1 MGGRKTFVTNTV
13 LTAADVQDFLMDQAV
28 MGFPTTAARGSAIA
42 SPTEGMVSYLNDS
55 NMIESY
61 SGTAWQRQSGGL
73 VPVRPT
79 SVNAASGS
87 GSFTQTGVVTF
98 TNVGTRLSLNGV
110 FTSEFRNYR
119 MVMTHGAGNT
129 DNVTVALRFR
139 NAGTDSASGY
149 YFGGTRVNAIGGAS
163 TVWFGNNV
171 SSIDFGQDRNASI
184 NQGWSVFDI
193 ANPQVTGQTATTFQS
208 ITFGGSNGFY
218 MINGSGNETATVSFD
233 GLSII
238 WGSGTHSGTIQ
249 VFGYK
254 DN

>member
-28 MGFPTTAARGSAIA
+28 MAFPTSAARGSAIS

-73 VPVRPT
+73 VPVKPT

-87 GSFTQTGVVTF
+87 GSFTETGVVTF

-110 FTSEFRNYR
+110 FTSGFRNYR
-119 MVMTHGAGNT
+119 VLMTHGVGNT
-129 DNVTVALRFR
+129 DNVPISLRFR
-139 NAGTDSASGY
+139 ASGTDSASGY
-149 YFGGTRVNAIGGAS
+149 YYGGTRVNGLNGATSAWWEANVTAIQ
-163 TVWFGNNV
+163 
-171 SSIDFGQDRNASI
+171 IGQDRNASI

-193 ANPQVTGQTATTFQS
+193 GSPQVVGQTNTTFQS
-208 ITFGGSNGFY
+208 NTFAGSNGFY
-218 MINGSGNETATVSFD
+218 MINAAGIEVSSAQFD
-233 GLSII
+233 GFSII